1 MLPASFLPVFL
12 RSSVARGWG
21 YVGKRC
27 QKSSDDPLWRQ
38 GLNTQLSLVNQALH
52 EIFPKAFSPLS
63 LPPPL
68 LFCSCCKYVEKKRLW
83 YKKVLLCC
91 GRKGAQG
98 RIKQPRPQKGSEGR
112 PVLSGPSFPFLEGFE
127 LLVGGRRLPL
137 PDTGPPD
144 CSTTPAK
151 SLCALHGGIVT
162 AETCKWK

>member
-1 MLPASFLPVFL
+1 MPTSPQPLCPLAKFIGSAQRVLFWLSLLGDVKRIWDLIVGHSKMLPASFLPVFL

-98 RIKQPRPQKGSEGR
+98 RIKQPRPQKGSEGTS
-112 PVLSGPSFPFLEGFE
+112 VLSGPSFP
-127 LLVGGRRLPL
+127 GGL
-137 PDTGPPD
+137 
-144 CSTTPAK
+144 
-151 SLCALHGGIVT
+151 
-162 AETCKWK
+162 